1 MRIALAGGGT
11 GGHLFPGLAVAE
23 EARRSRRAES
33 IVFFGAARGIESRV
47 IPRTPY
53 DLVLQPLEGLRG
65 SNPKAAA
72 RSLWL
77 LARAVAGARRELRR
91 REIDVVVG
99 LGGYASTAA
108 VVAALLSRIPVVLL
122 EQNREPGLANGLFA
136 RVAAAV
142 CTSFADTAAA
152 LPRSI
157 GRWTGNPVRA
167 ELEEAF
173 AARTK
178 SRDAL
183 LVFGGSAGALSVNR
197 AVLAAVGRL
206 AASGSTALPSRIIHQ
221 AGAHGIDEVRAGY
234 RALSIAAEVHEFIED
249 MAGAYAA
256 ARIAVCRAGATT
268 VAELTS
274 TGTAAILIP
283 FPHAAAHQLANAVAV
298 EKEGAAI
305 VIPDGP
311 DTAERLARE
320 LDRLLASSERLDSMA
335 AAAARLGRPGAA
347 RRVLEVIDE
356 VVAKR
361 RGMRRGPGRTK

>member
-11 GGHLFPGLAVAE
+11 GGHLFPGLAVAA
-23 EARRSRRAES
+23 EARRSGLAES

-47 IPRTPY
+47 IPRTGY
-53 DLVLQPLEGLRG
+53 DLVIQPLEGLRG
-65 SNPKAAA
+65 SSPKAAV

-108 VVAALLSRIPVVLL
+108 VVAAVLSRIPIVLL

-142 CTSFADTAAA
+142 CTSFADTASA
-152 LPRSI
+152 LPRSR

-167 ELEEAF
+167 ELEESF
-173 AARTK
+173 AARPK

-183 LVFGGSAGALSVNR
+183 LVFGGSAGALSINR
-197 AVLAAVGRL
+197 AVIAAL
-206 AASGSTALPSRIIHQ
+206 GSLDAGGGAALPKRIIHQ
-221 AGAHGIDEVRAGY
+221 AGTHGIDDVRAGY
-234 RALSIAAEVHEFIED
+234 AALSMEAEVHEFIED
-249 MAGAYAA
+249 MAAAYAA

-268 VAELTS
+268 VAELTA
-274 TGTAAILIP
+274 TGTPAILIP
-283 FPHAAAHQLANAVAV
+283 FPHAAAHQLANALAL

-305 VIPDGP
+305 VIPD
-311 DTAERLARE
+311 DAETAKRLAAE
-320 LDRLLASSERLDSMA
+320 LSRLLTSPERLDSMA
-335 AAAARLGRPGAA
+335 AASARLGRPGAA
-347 RRVLEVIDE
+347 RRVVEVIEE

-361 RGMRRGPGRTK
+361 RGGRRTR

>member
-1 MRIALAGGGT
+1 VRIALAGGGT

-23 EARRSRRAES
+23 EARRSGLAES

-47 IPRTPY
+47 IPRTGY
-53 DLVLQPLEGLRG
+53 ELVVQPLEGLRG
-65 SNPKAAA
+65 SSPTHAA

-77 LARAVAGARRELRR
+77 LARAVTGARRELRR

-122 EQNREPGLANGLFA
+122 EQNREPGLANALFA

-142 CTSFADTAAA
+142 CTSFADTAEAF
-152 LPRSI
+152 PRSR

-173 AARTK
+173 AARPKT
-178 SRDAL
+178 RDAL
-183 LVFGGSAGALSVNR
+183 LVFGGSAGAASINR
-197 AVLAAVGRL
+197 SVLAALHTLGET
-206 AASGSTALPSRIIHQ
+206 ASLPSHIIHQ

-234 RALSIAAEVHEFIED
+234 AALTVRAEVHEFIED
-249 MAGAYAA
+249 MAAAYAA
-256 ARIAVCRAGATT
+256 ARVAVCRAGATT
-268 VAELTS
+268 VAELTA
-274 TGTAAILIP
+274 TGTPAILIP
-283 FPHAAAHQLANAVAV
+283 FPHAAAHQLANALAL
-298 EKEGAAI
+298 EKEGAAV

-311 DTAERLARE
+311 DTAERLAAE
-320 LDRLLASSERLDSMA
+320 LKRLLASSERLDSMA

-347 RRVLEVIDE
+347 RRVLDVIGE
-356 VVAKR
+356 VVAKKQ
-361 RGMRRGPGRTK
+361 RGNPGEGRTK

>member
-23 EARRSRRAES
+23 EARRSGRVES

-53 DLVLQPLEGLRG
+53 DLVIQPLEGLRG
-65 SNPKAAA
+65 SSPKAAA

-77 LARAVAGARRELRR
+77 LARAVTGARRELRR

-122 EQNREPGLANGLFA
+122 EQNREPGLATGLFA

-152 LPRSI
+152 LPRSR
-157 GRWTGNPVRA
+157 GHWTGNPVRA

-173 AARTK
+173 SARPK

-183 LVFGGSAGALSVNR
+183 LVFGGSAGALSINR
-197 AVLAAVGRL
+197 AVLSALGRL

-221 AGAHGIDEVRAGY
+221 AGSHGIDEVRAGY
-234 RALSIAAEVHEFIED
+234 AALSLAADVHEFIED
-249 MAGAYAA
+249 MAAAYAA

-274 TGTAAILIP
+274 TGTPAILIP

-311 DTAERLARE
+311 DTAERLAAE
-320 LDRLLASSERLDSMA
+320 LGRLLASSERLDSMA
-335 AAAARLGRPGAA
+335 AAAARLGRLGAA

-361 RGMRRGPGRTK
+361 RRAGRTK

>member
-1 MRIALAGGGT
+1 VRIALAGGGT

-23 EARRSRRAES
+23 AAQRSGVAES

-47 IPRTPY
+47 IPRTAY
-53 DLVLQPLEGLRG
+53 DLVIQPLEGLRG
-65 SNPKAAA
+65 STPTAAV

-91 REIDVVVG
+91 RKIDVVVG

-108 VVAALLSRIPVVLL
+108 VVAAVLSRIPVVLL

-142 CTSFADTAAA
+142 CTSFADTAEA
-152 LPRSI
+152 LPRSR
-157 GRWTGNPVRA
+157 GCWTGNPVRA

-173 AARTK
+173 ASRPK
-178 SRDAL
+178 SRDTL
-183 LVFGGSAGALSVNR
+183 LIFGGSAGAVSINR
-197 AVLAAVGRL
+197 AVLGALR
-206 AASGSTALPSRIIHQ
+206 ALPAGGSAALPGRILHQ

-234 RALSIAAEVHEFIED
+234 ASLGLAAEVHEFIDD
-249 MAGAYAA
+249 MASAYAA

-268 VAELTS
+268 IAELTA
-274 TGTAAILIP
+274 TGTPAILIP
-283 FPHAAAHQLANAVAV
+283 FPHAAAHQLANALAL

-311 DTAERLARE
+311 ETVARLASE
-320 LDRLLASSERLDSMA
+320 LGRLLASPERLDSMA
-335 AAAARLGRPGAA
+335 SAAARLGRPGAA

-361 RGMRRGPGRTK
+361 RARG

>member
-23 EARRSRRAES
+23 EARRSGLAES

-47 IPRTPY
+47 IPRTGY
-53 DLVLQPLEGLRG
+53 ELVVQPLEGLRG
-65 SNPKAAA
+65 SSPTAAA
-72 RSLWL
+72 RSLLL
-77 LARAVAGARRELRR
+77 LARAVTGAWRELRR

-108 VVAALLSRIPVVLL
+108 VVAAVLSRIPVVLL
-122 EQNREPGLANGLFA
+122 EQNREPGLANAWFA

-152 LPRSI
+152 LPRAR

-173 AARTK
+173 ASRPK

-183 LVFGGSAGALSVNR
+183 LIFGGSAGAVSINR
-197 AVLAAVGRL
+197 AVLAALRTLGEN
-206 AASGSTALPSRIIHQ
+206 ANPLPSRVIHQ
-221 AGAHGIDEVRAGY
+221 AGAHGIEEVRAGY
-234 RALSIAAEVHEFIED
+234 AGLTIRAEVHEFIED
-249 MAGAYAA
+249 MAAAYAA
-256 ARIAVCRAGATT
+256 ARVAVCRAGATT
-268 VAELTS
+268 VAELTA
-274 TGTAAILIP
+274 TGTPAILIP
-283 FPHAAAHQLANAVAV
+283 FPHAAAHQLANALAL

-311 DTAERLARE
+311 DTAERLAAE
-320 LDRLLASSERLDSMA
+320 LKRLLASSERLDSMA

-347 RRVLEVIDE
+347 RRVLEVIGE
-356 VVAKR
+356 VVANKQCGG
-361 RGMRRGPGRTK
+361 RGEGRTK

>member
-1 MRIALAGGGT
+1 MRIAFAGGGT

-23 EARRSRRAES
+23 AARRSGLVES

-47 IPRTPY
+47 IPRTGY
-53 DLVLQPLEGLRG
+53 DLVIQPLEGLRG
-65 SNPKAAA
+65 RSPTAAA

-91 REIDVVVG
+91 RDIDVVVG

-108 VVAALLSRIPVVLL
+108 VVAAVLSRIPVVLL

-142 CTSFADTAAA
+142 CTSFADTAET
-152 LPRSI
+152 LPRGR

-173 AARTK
+173 AERAK

-183 LVFGGSAGALSVNR
+183 LIFGGSAGALSINR
-197 AVLAAVGRL
+197 AVLAALRTLG
-206 AASGSTALPSRIIHQ
+206 AAGPAALPARILHQ

-234 RALSIAAEVHEFIED
+234 SALAMKAEVHEFIED
-249 MAGAYAA
+249 MAAAYAA

-268 VAELTS
+268 VAELTA
-274 TGTAAILIP
+274 TGTPAILIP
-283 FPHAAAHQLANAVAV
+283 FPHAAAHQLANAVAL

-311 DTAERLARE
+311 ETAARLATE
-320 LDRLLASSERLDSMA
+320 LGRLLASPERLDSMA
-335 AAAARLGRPGAA
+335 AAATRLGRPGAA
-347 RRVLEVIDE
+347 RRVLEVISE

-361 RGMRRGPGRTK
+361 RGKRLTG